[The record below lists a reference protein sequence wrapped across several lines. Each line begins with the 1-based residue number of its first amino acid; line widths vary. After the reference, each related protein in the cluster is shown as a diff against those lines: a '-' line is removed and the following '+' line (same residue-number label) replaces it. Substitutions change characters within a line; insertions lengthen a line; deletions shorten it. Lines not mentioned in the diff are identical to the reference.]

1 MKIVVRAELVT
12 DWGDTTT
19 IEVARFD
26 RPVHLLDPESIG
38 LSLADGKQLLSGLQQ
53 VVIPAQADEYCE
65 IRRVCSNCR
74 RQTQLKD
81 YR

>member
-12 DWGDTTT
+12 DWGEIPI

-26 RPVHLLDPESIG
+26 RPVQLLDPESIG

-65 IRRVCSNCR
+65 IRRVCSHCQR
-74 RQTQLKD
+74 
-81 YR
+81 